1 MNYYY
6 LFFLFLFFADVS
18 YQYHTYK
25 YLFIQDVCIS
35 VNFLQAVQE
44 KLSLQVQPI
53 AFNTYQALYDRFGFP
68 IKVETMYN
76 ALEKFKSEVK

>member
-1 MNYYY
+1 MHICE
-6 LFFLFLFFADVS
+6 FSSGCPRKAFPS
-18 YQYHTYK
+18 G
-25 YLFIQDVCIS
+25 
-35 VNFLQAVQE
+35 
-44 KLSLQVQPI
+44 QPI